1 MKRADTLRILKDL
14 QAFTLI
20 ELLVVISIIGA
31 LIGVLL
37 PVLGKARDTARQC
50 RELSAIRSTGQAYA
64 LDYTDNDGRLLPA
77 RDQTKAITSPYGDSI
92 TGLSADRY
100 TWRLGRTLDQNMAG
114 ALFANQTEWL
124 LSEGARS
131 ELGTGWSYSVS
142 LYPSFAYNGVFFG
155 DRVGAVTAP
164 YVCKKIANVS
174 KPTELFAFVSA
185 GDIWGSGG
193 PFDGTIPG
201 RFEVLPT
208 LNVAPG
214 QTLAMNGHVDLRWS
228 DRAATGYFDGHADL
242 QPAETFNDVRS
253 WSNPA
258 AAADD
263 PNWTP

>member
-1 MKRADTLRILKDL
+1 MKPADTPRILKHA

-20 ELLVVISIIGA
+20 ELLVAISIIGL

-37 PVLGKARDTARQC
+37 PVLGKARDTARQSS
-50 RELSAIRSTGQAYA
+50 ELAAIRSTGQAYA
-64 LDYTDNDGRLLPA
+64 MDYTDNDGRLLPA
-77 RDQTKAITSPYGDSI
+77 RDQTRAITSPYGDPI

-114 ALFANQTEWL
+114 ALFANDTQWL
-124 LSEGARS
+124 LSDAARD
-131 ELGTGWSYSVS
+131 ELGANWSYSVS

-185 GDIWGSGG
+185 GDTWGLGG

-208 LNVAPG
+208 LSVKPG

-228 DRAATGYFDGHADL
+228 DRAATSYFDGHADL
-242 QPAETFNDVRS
+242 QPAEFFNDVRS

-258 AAADD
+258 AAAND
-263 PNWTP
+263 PGWTP